1 MVTSARAP
9 LRVDR
14 LRALNT
20 PRRIDVEVDGRG
32 APAAI
37 VLQPAGDRGRGRTP
51 EDVEQLLPDAC
62 PGARHWRVESIGETW
77 RVDDE
82 WWRQPISRRY
92 IDVVLEGGKHV
103 VLFEDLVTGQWWL
116 QQP

>member
-20 PRRIDVEVDGRG
+20 PRCIAVEVDGRG
-32 APAAI
+32 VPATIA
-37 VLQPAGDRGRGRTP
+37 LQPAGDGGRGK
-51 EDVEQLLPDAC
+51 
-62 PGARHWRVESIGETW
+62 WRVESVGEIW

-92 IDVVLEGGKHV
+92 VDVVLEGGKHT
-103 VLFEDLVTGQWWL
+103 VLFQDLITGQWWL

>member
-1 MVTSARAP
+1 MVPATRAP

-20 PRRIDVEVDGRG
+20 PQPVEVGLD
-32 APAAI
+32 A
-37 VLQPAGDRGRGRTP
+37 RGRPVAIRR
-51 EDVEQLLPDAC
+51 
-62 PGARHWRVESIGETW
+62 RHDGIPASPNPVPRHDGMDDTSGRVEAVGEIW

-82 WWRQPISRRY
+82 WWRQPVSRRY
-92 IDVVLEGGKHV
+92 VEVVLEGGKHV
-103 VLFEDLVTGQWWL
+103 VLFEDLMTGRWWL

>member
-14 LRALNT
+14 LRALNIPQQVT
-20 PRRIDVEVDGRG
+20 AELDGRG
-32 APAAI
+32 MPQTV
-37 VLQPAGDRGRGRTP
+37 VLQPGDGKTAK
-51 EDVEQLLPDAC
+51 ED
-62 PGARHWRVESIGETW
+62 PGFRRWRVESIGELW

-92 IDVVLEGGKHV
+92 VDVVLEGGKHV
-103 VLFEDLVTGQWWL
+103 VLFEDLATGQWWL

>member
-14 LRALNT
+14 LRALNLPQQVT
-20 PRRIDVEVDGRG
+20 AELDGRG
-32 APAAI
+32 MPETV
-37 VLQPAGDRGRGRTP
+37 VLQPGGGRT
-51 EDVEQLLPDAC
+51 
-62 PGARHWRVESIGETW
+62 GAGGRWRVESIGEIW

-92 IDVVLEGGKHV
+92 VDVVLEGGKHV
-103 VLFEDLVTGQWWL
+103 VLFEDLTTGQWWI

>member
-1 MVTSARAP
+1 MVAPPRTP

-14 LRALNT
+14 LRALNA
-20 PRRIDVEVDGRG
+20 PRRIDVAVDGRG
-32 APAAI
+32 
-37 VLQPAGDRGRGRTP
+37 
-51 EDVEQLLPDAC
+51 LPTAVVVKPPDDEK
-62 PGARHWRVESIGETW
+62 RWRVEDVGEVW

-92 IDVVLEGGKHV
+92 VDVVLEGGKHV
-103 VLFEDLVTGQWWL
+103 MLFEDLTTGQWWI